1 MDEILLS
8 KLIEQTKESIC
19 SPEHSQ
25 STLYQYNL
33 GWKKISEYFH
43 EYSQVMF
50 SKPLAEQYVFELQ
63 EKYDAGLLHKWRYKL
78 YRRTT
83 RMLIEVYEHGHFIW
97 NYQKHASSTHIYE
110 SAFVF
115 LHNEY
120 INGLNQEGKSI
131 STVQLYDTVSRQFL
145 EYLES
150 KKIKNI
156 LAVQPNDVSL
166 FIPYISKQ
174 YQPASMRTVLTAL
187 RSLLKF
193 VEKRE
198 LTNLRLLAA
207 VPTGFGKVTK
217 IVPPLTP
224 EEEQKLLESVDT
236 ITPSGKRNYA
246 MLLLALRTGLRS
258 IDIINLQLSDIKWRS
273 NTIEI
278 VQGKTGSSLVL
289 PLLTD
294 VGNAIADYILNG
306 RPNSSEPYVFLRSQA
321 PYHKLSGHSNCYAIS
336 CKMMNAAGIRQSK
349 DARKGFHCF
358 RHSIAARLLSKNT
371 PLPIISS
378 ILGHKD
384 KDSTKVYLSTDLK
397 HLRACALSLEGIE
410 VVNEVLR

>member
-1 MDEILLS
+1 MGEILLS

-19 SPEHSQ
+19 SLEHSQ

-33 GWKKISEYFH
+33 GWRKITEYFH
-43 EYSQVMF
+43 EYNQVMF
-50 SKPLAEQYVFELQ
+50 SKTLAEQYVFELQ
-63 EKYDAGLLHKWRYKL
+63 EKYDTGLLHKWRYKL

-97 NYQKHASSTHIYE
+97 KYQKHASSTHIYE
-110 SAFVF
+110 SAFIF

-120 INGLNQEGKSI
+120 INSLTQEGKSV
-131 STVQLYDTVSRQFL
+131 STVQLYDIVSRQFL
-145 EYLES
+145 EYLEL

-156 LAVQPNDVSL
+156 SAVQLNDVSL
-166 FIPYISKQ
+166 FVPHISKQ
-174 YQPASMRTVLTAL
+174 YQPTSMRTVLTAL
-187 RSLLKF
+187 RSLLRF
-193 VEKRE
+193 VEKRK
-198 LTNLRLLAA
+198 LTTLHLLAA

-217 IVPPLTP
+217 IVPTFTL
-224 EEEQKLLESVDT
+224 EEEQKLLKSVDT

-258 IDIINLQLSDIKWRS
+258 IDITNLKLSDIKWR
-273 NTIEI
+273 NNIIEI

-321 PYHKLSGHSNCYAIS
+321 PYHKLSGHSNCFAIS
-336 CKMMNAAGIRQSK
+336 CKMMKAAGIRQGI
-349 DARKGFHCF
+349 DVRKGFHCF
-358 RHSIAARLLSKNT
+358 RHSVAARLLSENT

-384 KDSTKVYLSTDLK
+384 KDSTKVYLSTDFK

-410 VVNEVLR
+410 VAKEVLR